1 MARESFTHL
10 DLTQRRQIENGL
22 NQQDSLTGI
31 ARTVGVDASTVRR
44 EILRN
49 RRDDGMSTSKG
60 KDKNDC
66 AFLKSCK
73 VRGLCEDG
81 CESRLCRRCHMPCQ
95 AICPEY
101 AKRTCKTTERA
112 PFVCNA
118 CGRYAH
124 CTVNRFKYSAESADA
139 ASRRRARESRDG
151 IDLTAEEMEL
161 LIENV
166 REGLAKGQSVHH
178 IFEAYEMPCSE
189 RSFYR
194 YVEDES
200 IPVLSIELAKKVKYK
215 KRRRRKAV
223 HEGGFYAGHE
233 YDDFMELGDGE
244 RAVVTE
250 VDTVL
255 GCKRDHKCILSLHRA
270 DLHFQ
275 IYMLLGGKTKAA
287 VVDALGWLEVCC
299 GGTERFR
306 ELFGLMLLDR
316 GSEFDDIDGME
327 RSFKDPLQKRCA
339 CYFTD
344 PSRPDQKGAC
354 EKNHVELR
362 KVLPKGTSLRNM
374 DAYTLAEICSHV
386 NSTVRRGCGDA
397 TPFDLARLVFPQ
409 ELFDNLGLRPIPA
422 KDVVAAPN
430 ILYIPQGT

>member
-1 MARESFTHL
+1 MERGPFKHL
-10 DLTQRRQIENGL
+10 DLSQRRQIESGL
-22 NQQDSLTGI
+22 DQQETLTEI
-31 ARTVGVDASTVRR
+31 ARTIGADVSTVRR
-44 EILRN
+44 ETLRN
-49 RRDDGMSTSKG
+49 RRDDGMSRSKG

-66 AFLKSCK
+66 AHLKSCE

-81 CESRLCRRCHMPCQ
+81 CGSRLCRRCHLPCESL
-95 AICPEY
+95 CPEY
-101 AKRTCKTTERA
+101 ARRTCKTVERA

-118 CGRYAH
+118 CPRYAH
-124 CTVNRFKYSAESADA
+124 CTVTRFRYGAESADA
-139 ASRRRARESRDG
+139 AGRRRARDSRDG
-151 IDLTAEEMEL
+151 IDLTEGEMGL

-166 REGLAKGQSVHH
+166 REGLARGQSVHH
-178 IFEAYEMPCSE
+178 VFETYEMPCSE

-194 YVEDES
+194 YVES
-200 IPVLSIELAKKVKYK
+200 GSVPILSIELAKKVRYK
-215 KRRRRKAV
+215 KRRKRKAV

-233 YDDFMELGDGE
+233 YDDFMELPDEE
-244 RAVVTE
+244 RAAVTE

-255 GCKRDHKCILSLHRA
+255 GCKRDGRCILSLHRV

-275 IYMLLGGKTKAA
+275 IYMLLGGRTKEA
-287 VVDALGWLEVCC
+287 VVDAFDWLAVCC
-299 GGTERFR
+299 GGAGRFG

-327 RSFKDPLQKRCA
+327 RDKATLERRCA
-339 CYFTD
+339 CYFAD

-362 KVLPKGTSLRNM
+362 KILPKGTSLEGM
-374 DAYTLAEICSHV
+374 DAYALAEICSHV

-397 TPFDLARLVFPQ
+397 TPFDLAKLVFPQ

-422 KDVVAAPN
+422 RDVVAAPN
-430 ILYIPQGT
+430 ILYVP